1 MSLSPL
7 SIQMEYSFADAD
19 GDAFPLLFFRMTD
32 GSLCGWGQI
41 VGDNLLGPTSWNDRG
56 TIHCDYAHP
65 LRSVLDCHKPRWL
78 LSGKTHLQ
86 AAVPAVHMPW
96 HRD

>member
-7 SIQMEYSFADAD
+7 HSD
-19 GDAFPLLFFRMTD
+19 GILLCRRGRRRFPLLFFRMTD

-65 LRSVLDCHKPRWL
+65 LRSVLE
-78 LSGKTHLQ
+78 LSQVDAVVFNGMAYPWT
-86 AAVPAVHMPW
+86 AAGQSL
-96 HRD
+96 